1 MKIPKKAELL
11 KLQAQYRTDKKI
23 GDALGGIPEYLV
35 AYWRRKKKIG
45 RYSFLK
51 YSRHQIK
58 DLWERYGND
67 EKAGEELG
75 ISRGAFYKWRKKYN
89 LLEKPKALKFQQL
102 EFSLAGQPGSDKERW
117 SSQSS
122 TASIGAD
129 VNILAKRNS
138 GRLTIAQKLLA
149 KKAGKAQT
157 VVGEIVNVEP
167 DLAMSHDNAGLVIK
181 QFKQIGQSRVWNPD
195 RIVIPLDHRAPAESE
210 KTATAHKSIREFVK
224 EQHIKNFYDIKEGIC
239 HQVVIEK
246 AHILPGELAV
256 GTDSH
261 TTSYGCLGALSTGI
275 GATEMAVVWATGKIW
290 LRVPESINISIQG
303 KMPKGVYAK
312 DVILHIIGQ
321 LTVEGANYKSVEF
334 YGGTV
339 EKMSISERFV
349 LCNLSMEMGAKFA
362 VVPFDRVTKKY
373 VSAITSQRYQPI
385 LSDSDAVFEEA
396 YEFDVS
402 RLEPQVACPHNVDNV
417 KPVSE
422 VKGIKIDQVVLGSCT
437 NGRLDDLEVAAKILK
452 GKKVYPELRMLVLP
466 ATRTIY
472 YQAMKKGYLKI
483 FLDAGAVIL
492 NPGCGPCLGAHEG
505 ILASGEKCVATT
517 NRNFKGRMGSPDSE
531 VYLASPALA
540 TATAIKGE
548 IADPREFL

>member
-1 MKIPKKAELL
+1 MKIPRKEELL
-11 KLQAQYRTDKKI
+11 KLQAKYRTDKKI
-23 GDALGGIPEYLV
+23 GEALGGVPEYLV

-45 RYSFLK
+45 RYSLSK
-51 YSRHQIK
+51 YSLVEIK

-67 EKAGEELG
+67 QKAGEKLS
-75 ISRGAFYKWRKKYN
+75 ISRGGFYKWRKKYN
-89 LLEKPKALKFQQL
+89 LLEKPKVLKFQQM
-102 EFSLAGQPGSDKERW
+102 EFPLASQPNFNRMSLSN
-117 SSQSS
+117 QSKW
-122 TASIGAD
+122 GD
-129 VNILAKRNS
+129 VLIKQKS
-138 GRLTIAQKLLA
+138 GNLTIAQKLLA

-181 QFKQIGQSRVWNPD
+181 QFKQIGQKNVWNPHK
-195 RIVIPLDHRAPAESE
+195 IVIPLDHRAPAESE
-210 KTATAHKSIREFVK
+210 KTATAHKSIREFVQK
-224 EQHIKNFYDIKEGIC
+224 QNIENFYDIKEGIC

-290 LRVPESINISIQG
+290 LRVPESIKITIQG

-312 DVILHIIGQ
+312 DVILYIIGQ
-321 LTVEGANYKSVEF
+321 LTVEGASYKSVEF
-334 YGGTV
+334 YGETV
-339 EKMSISERFV
+339 AKMSISERFV
-349 LCNLSMEMGAKFA
+349 LCNLSMEMGTKFA
-362 VVPFDRVTKKY
+362 VVPFDRVTQKY
-373 VSAITSQRYQPI
+373 LSVMTKERYEPI
-385 LSDSDAVFEEA
+385 LSDNNAIFEKE
-396 YEFDVS
+396 YEFAVS
-402 RLEPQVACPHNVDNV
+402 NLEPQVACPHNVDNV

-437 NGRLDDLEVAAKILK
+437 NGRLDDLEIAAKILK
-452 GKKVYPELRMLVLP
+452 GKKAHPDLRMLVLP

-472 YQAMKKGYLKI
+472 SQAMKKGYLRI

-505 ILASGEKCVATT
+505 ILAAGEKCLATT
-517 NRNFKGRMGSPDSE
+517 NRNFKGRMGSPDSF

-540 TATAIKGE
+540 AATAIRGE
-548 IADPREFL
+548 ITDPRELL